1 MSSSRYPSI
10 AGIDGTGSAGEIAI
24 WDDSAVLGGESTLT
38 YSSNQLAITSLT
50 NDKELLKLV
59 TNSTNTYARI
69 TVINSDA
76 TRYFQLATTFDAT
89 QVPAMA
95 EHLTIGSDS
104 TTIMSFGRSGQVFL
118 NQSGASAPSPT
129 LVHRNFPDTGLYWP
143 GSDVLGIAADGTSV
157 ATLASSG
164 VAIKATNTNDS
175 AASGWVGQYSES
187 TGGDSAWAAATEVY
201 DNVATISL
209 GSGNWIISA
218 SCTVYNSNAAGIT
231 LVTFGISSDATATT
245 FSDRADGRNAYQQTG
260 QASAGYTHTATVAN
274 LRVTLASTTSYYM
287 KLNLAF
293 GGGTPH
299 VAGYK
304 LSAMRPR

>member
-50 NDKELLKLV
+50 NDKELLKLI

-104 TTIMSFGRSGQVFL
+104 TTIMSFGRAGQVFL
-118 NQSGASAPSPT
+118 NQSGASASSPT
-129 LVHRNFPDTGLYWP
+129 LVHRNFADTGLYWP
-143 GSDVLGIAADGTSV
+143 GADVLSVAADGVNV
-157 ATLASSG
+157 ASFASSG
-164 VAIKATNTNDS
+164 VAIKGTNTNNNAT
-175 AASGWVGQYSES
+175 AAWVGEQIQS
-187 TGGDSAWAAATEVY
+187 V
-201 DNVATISL
+201 VSL
-209 GSGNWIISA
+209 TS
-218 SCTVYNSNAAGIT
+218 VPM
-231 LVTFGISSDATATT
+231 ATT
-245 FSDRADGRNAYQQTG
+245 QYG
-260 QASAGYTHTATVAN
+260 
-274 LRVTLASTTSYYM
+274 TLASISLTAGDWDVSAVVKVTPNGATITLCDFGIGTADGNSTSGMVPGDNAYFPA
-287 KLNLAF
+287 LNGSNAF
-293 GGGTPH
+293 GASIPPWRVSIAGTTTYYLKLYLAYS
-299 VAGYK
+299 VATPQYECRI
-304 LSAMRPR
+304 SARRVR